1 MTLKAVA
8 PRGLGSLPALPGNK
22 PSFLLLNHSQWSL
35 PGLLCAGQPVSPF
48 PDGLTMW
55 LSCPP
60 AASGGCCKSVVK
72 EERTVKSITTTVQM
86 GACDQGRL
94 WSQIVLLCY
103 CVIVL
108 SVFRSWLHHPLA
120 GRQQEVTYSKP
131 QSFSYKRRLLLEKLL
146 VLLCVTTVVCLYKT
160 MFLFIF

>member
-72 EERTVKSITTTVQM
+72 EERTVKSIATTVQM

-94 WSQIVLLCY
+94 WSQISVQILAPSSTGRATARSHLLQA
-103 CVIVL
+103 
-108 SVFRSWLHHPLA
+108 SVFPLQKEA
-120 GRQQEVTYSKP
+120 ALR
-131 QSFSYKRRLLLEKLL
+131 
-146 VLLCVTTVVCLYKT
+146 TVVGFVMRDNSC
-160 MFLFIF
+160 LFI

>member
-108 SVFRSWLHHPLA
+108 LCYCVISVQILAPSSTSRATARSHLLQASVF
-120 GRQQEVTYSKP
+120 
-131 QSFSYKRRLLLEKLL
+131 LLQKEAALRKT
-146 VLLCVTTVVCLYKT
+146 VGFVMCDNSCV
-160 MFLFIF
+160 FI